1 MQQTSPTLI
10 ELATDFAKASGLRR
24 KDLQRIR
31 SSHIIDDPI
40 TSEILIVLKREDEDH
55 LVPILLDHEDVALYL
70 LKEHRKDEDLWFPV
84 FPAEIDCDA
93 SRQYYAQ
100 QLYEQLEQFQSPF
113 SRKRALTCIADI
125 LEEPLYGIIK
135 RYGLTCTRHETRI
148 WTKIG
153 RKRITA
159 LVESTLSV
167 KASHQAHSSLRN
179 DLDDGYSDLDDENG
193 YYWTNPSSLQTDVPL
208 ESDQTERQESGRRHR
223 RLRNHSRRLGLKAI
237 PEDAKTTEEQG
248 GTLTTSPESDER

>member
-1 MQQTSPTLI
+1 MQKEPPTLI

-31 SSHIIDDPI
+31 RSHIIDDPM

-84 FPAEIDCDA
+84 IPAEIDCDA

-100 QLYEQLEQFQSPF
+100 QLYEQLEQFQPPF
-113 SRKRALTCIADI
+113 NRKGALLALADI

-135 RYGLTCTRHETRI
+135 RYGLTRTYRKTAILTTTGRKRLLAAAE
-148 WTKIG
+148 
-153 RKRITA
+153 RKRIT
-159 LVESTLSV
+159 
-167 KASHQAHSSLRN
+167 QG
-179 DLDDGYSDLDDENG
+179 DQDGYSDLDDDS
-193 YYWTNPSSLQTDVPL
+193 YYWTTPSSVQAGVPL

>member
-1 MQQTSPTLI
+1 MQKEPPTLI

-31 SSHIIDDPI
+31 RNHIIDDPF
-40 TSEILIVLKREDEDH
+40 TDEILIVLKREDEDH

-84 FPAEIDCDA
+84 IPAEIDCDA

-113 SRKRALTCIADI
+113 NRKGALLALADI

-135 RYGLTCTRHETRI
+135 RYGLTRTYRKTAILTATGRKRLLAAAE
-148 WTKIG
+148 
-153 RKRITA
+153 RKRITQGELFA
-159 LVESTLSV
+159 HAPLS
-167 KASHQAHSSLRN
+167 N
-179 DLDDGYSDLDDENG
+179 DQDGYSDLDDN
-193 YYWTNPSSLQTDVPL
+193 YYWTTPSSLQTDVPL
-208 ESDQTERQESGRRHR
+208 ADDQHERQESGRRHR

-248 GTLTTSPESDER
+248 GTLTTSPESDKR